1 MKKKSRTAATNLSL
15 FLIALP
21 GIIYLLINNYA
32 PMLGIFLA
40 FKNYSLMKGP
50 FKSDWCGFD
59 NFEFLFKTKDAWI
72 MTRNTLLYN
81 TAFIIIG
88 TVAAILVAIL
98 MCELGE
104 KKRVK
109 FYQAVMLL
117 PNLLSWVVIGFIAY
131 AFLNADTGFIN
142 NTFLRWLG
150 LDPVAWYSTPGAWPI
165 ILVIV
170 NLWKNVGYQSIIFMA
185 AISGIDKSLFEAAA
199 IDGCRPAGT
208 FFKIVMPIS
217 KTVYATV
224 FILDFVAHWNDFM
237 WPFLVMTGEDKR
249 TIQLAVQ
256 SFFGTQPVHYSAI
269 MAALVI
275 SAIPMIIMFIFMQK
289 YYVEGIASSGI
300 KG

>member
-1 MKKKSRTAATNLSL
+1 MKKSSMKFSAAFSKFMFYFGN
-15 FLIALP
+15 IVI
-21 GIIYLLINNYA
+21 GIIFVSPLIWMISASLKPESQIFANMNSLKTFFPVSASFNNYVEVFTRMNL
-32 PMLGIFLA
+32 PQV
-40 FKNYSLMKGP
+40 FK
-50 FKSDWCGFD
+50 
-59 NFEFLFKTKDAWI
+59 
-72 MTRNTLLYN
+72 NTLLYI
-81 TAFIIIG
+81 AL
-88 TVAAILVAIL
+88 ILVLDLLVNSMCGYALAKFEFKGKGAIMNLVVAL
-98 MCELGE
+98 MVLPMEAIMLPLYIEMSQLG
-104 KKRVK
+104 
-109 FYQAVMLL
+109 
-117 PNLLSWVVIGFIAY
+117 WV
-131 AFLNADTGFIN
+131 
-142 NTFLRWLG
+142 NTL
-150 LDPVAWYSTPGAWPI
+150 VA
-165 ILVIV
+165 LVIPFV
-170 NLWKNVGYQSIIFMA
+170 AKCFSIYMFRQFFCDIPNDL
-185 AISGIDKSLFEAAA
+185 IEAAA

-275 SAIPMIIMFIFMQK
+275 SAIPMIIMFMQK

>member
-1 MKKKSRTAATNLSL
+1 MKKSSMKFSAAFSKFMFYFGN
-15 FLIALP
+15 IVI
-21 GIIYLLINNYA
+21 GIIFVSPLIWMISASLKPESQIFANMNSLKTFFPVSASFNNYVEVFTRMNL
-32 PMLGIFLA
+32 PQV
-40 FKNYSLMKGP
+40 FK
-50 FKSDWCGFD
+50 
-59 NFEFLFKTKDAWI
+59 
-72 MTRNTLLYN
+72 NTLLYI
-81 TAFIIIG
+81 AL
-88 TVAAILVAIL
+88 ILVLDLLVNSMCGYALAKFEFKGKGAIMNLVVAL
-98 MCELGE
+98 MVLPMEAIMLPLYIEMSQLG
-104 KKRVK
+104 
-109 FYQAVMLL
+109 
-117 PNLLSWVVIGFIAY
+117 WV
-131 AFLNADTGFIN
+131 
-142 NTFLRWLG
+142 NTL
-150 LDPVAWYSTPGAWPI
+150 VA
-165 ILVIV
+165 LVIPFV
-170 NLWKNVGYQSIIFMA
+170 AKCFSIYMFRQFFCDIPDDL
-185 AISGIDKSLFEAAA
+185 IEAAA

-256 SFFGTQPVHYSAI
+256 SFFGTQPVHYSVI

>member
-1 MKKKSRTAATNLSL
+1 MKKSSMKFSAAFSKFMFYFGN
-15 FLIALP
+15 IVI
-21 GIIYLLINNYA
+21 GIIFVSPLIWMISASLKPESQIFANMNSLKTFFPVSASFNNYVEVFTRMNL
-32 PMLGIFLA
+32 PQV
-40 FKNYSLMKGP
+40 FK
-50 FKSDWCGFD
+50 
-59 NFEFLFKTKDAWI
+59 
-72 MTRNTLLYN
+72 NTLLYI
-81 TAFIIIG
+81 AL
-88 TVAAILVAIL
+88 ILVLDLLVNSMCGYALAKFEFKGKGAIMNLVVAL
-98 MCELGE
+98 MVLLMEAIMLPLYIEMSQLG
-104 KKRVK
+104 
-109 FYQAVMLL
+109 
-117 PNLLSWVVIGFIAY
+117 WV
-131 AFLNADTGFIN
+131 
-142 NTFLRWLG
+142 NTL
-150 LDPVAWYSTPGAWPI
+150 VA
-165 ILVIV
+165 LVIPFV
-170 NLWKNVGYQSIIFMA
+170 AKCFSIYMFRQFFCDIPDDL
-185 AISGIDKSLFEAAA
+185 IEAAA

>member
-1 MKKKSRTAATNLSL
+1 MKKSSMKFSAAFSKFMFYFGN
-15 FLIALP
+15 IVI
-21 GIIYLLINNYA
+21 GIIFVSPLIWMISASLKPESQIFANMNSLKTFFPVSASFNNYVEVFA
-32 PMLGIFLA
+32 RMNLPQV
-40 FKNYSLMKGP
+40 FK
-50 FKSDWCGFD
+50 
-59 NFEFLFKTKDAWI
+59 
-72 MTRNTLLYN
+72 NTLLYI
-81 TAFIIIG
+81 AL
-88 TVAAILVAIL
+88 ILVL
-98 MCELGE
+98 
-104 KKRVK
+104 
-109 FYQAVMLL
+109 
-117 PNLLSWVVIGFIAY
+117 NLLVNSMCGYALAKFEFKGKGAIMNLVVALMVLPMEAIMLPLYIEMSQLGWV
-131 AFLNADTGFIN
+131 
-142 NTFLRWLG
+142 NTL
-150 LDPVAWYSTPGAWPI
+150 VA
-165 ILVIV
+165 LVIPFV
-170 NLWKNVGYQSIIFMA
+170 AKCFSIYMFRQFFCDIPDDL
-185 AISGIDKSLFEAAA
+185 IEAAA

>member
-1 MKKKSRTAATNLSL
+1 MKKSSMKFSAAFSKFMFYFGN
-15 FLIALP
+15 IVI
-21 GIIYLLINNYA
+21 GIIFVSPLIWMISASLKPESQIFANMNSLKTFFPVSASFNNYVEVFTRMNL
-32 PMLGIFLA
+32 PQV
-40 FKNYSLMKGP
+40 FK
-50 FKSDWCGFD
+50 
-59 NFEFLFKTKDAWI
+59 
-72 MTRNTLLYN
+72 NTLLYI
-81 TAFIIIG
+81 AL
-88 TVAAILVAIL
+88 ILVLDLLVNSMCGYALAKFEFKGKGAIMNLVVAL
-98 MCELGE
+98 MVLPMEAIMLPLYIEMSQLG
-104 KKRVK
+104 
-109 FYQAVMLL
+109 
-117 PNLLSWVVIGFIAY
+117 WV
-131 AFLNADTGFIN
+131 
-142 NTFLRWLG
+142 NTL
-150 LDPVAWYSTPGAWPI
+150 AA
-165 ILVIV
+165 LVIPFV
-170 NLWKNVGYQSIIFMA
+170 AKCFSIFRQFFCDIPDDL
-185 AISGIDKSLFEAAA
+185 IEAAA

>member
-1 MKKKSRTAATNLSL
+1 MKKSSMKFSAAFSKFMFYFGNIVIGIIFVSPLIWMISASLKPEAQIFANMNSLKTFFPVSASFNNYIEVFTRMNLSQV
-15 FLIALP
+15 
-21 GIIYLLINNYA
+21 
-32 PMLGIFLA
+32 
-40 FKNYSLMKGP
+40 FK
-50 FKSDWCGFD
+50 
-59 NFEFLFKTKDAWI
+59 
-72 MTRNTLLYN
+72 NTLLYIALILNLDLLVNSMCGYALAQFEFKGKGAIMKLVVALMVLPMEAIMLPLYIEMSQLGWVN
-81 TAFIIIG
+81 TL
-88 TVAAILVAIL
+88 AA
-98 MCELGE
+98 
-104 KKRVK
+104 
-109 FYQAVMLL
+109 
-117 PNLLSWVVIGFIAY
+117 
-131 AFLNADTGFIN
+131 
-142 NTFLRWLG
+142 
-150 LDPVAWYSTPGAWPI
+150 
-165 ILVIV
+165 LVIPFV
-170 NLWKNVGYQSIIFMA
+170 AKCFSIYMFRQFFCDIPDDL
-185 AISGIDKSLFEAAA
+185 IEAAA